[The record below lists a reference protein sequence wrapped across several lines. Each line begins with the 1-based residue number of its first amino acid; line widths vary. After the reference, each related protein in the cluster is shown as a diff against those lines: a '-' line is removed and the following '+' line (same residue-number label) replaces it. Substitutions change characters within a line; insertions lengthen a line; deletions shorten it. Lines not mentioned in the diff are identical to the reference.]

1 MSNGIYIHIP
11 FCLAKCAY
19 CDFNSEAGKLH
30 LADSYISSL
39 IEEMRA
45 FSGLSADT
53 VYIGGGTPT
62 VLSDLQLER
71 LISAVNGNF
80 CLSPDT
86 EFTVEVNPKTA
97 DTEKYSLMKG
107 LGVNRL
113 SIGVQSFNEDEL
125 RALSR
130 IHSALDA
137 ERAVTDAQK
146 CGFLN
151 IGIDLMEGIPR
162 QSVKSLEHS
171 LSTAISLGVRHI
183 SVYSLIIEEGT
194 PFYENTPP
202 LPDEDEEREM
212 YAVTRSFLEEHGFEH
227 YEISNYALPGFSSRH
242 NTKYW
247 TREPYYGFGAGA
259 HSFYGGVRYE
269 NISDINEYIKAE
281 EKKLSREVISEK
293 EAECE
298 RFMLG
303 FRMLSGFETRGSFN
317 EKIKKLQAE
326 GLIEFDGKRA
336 RLTQRG
342 EDLANLVFMEFLGDG
357 R

>member
-39 IEEMRA
+39 IGEMKA
-45 FSGLSADT
+45 FSGTFADT

-62 VLSDLQLER
+62 ALSCSQLEK
-71 LISAVNGNF
+71 LISAVNENF

-86 EFTVEVNPKTA
+86 EFTVETNPKTA
-97 DTEKYSLMKG
+97 DKEKYSLMKG

-113 SIGVQSFNEDEL
+113 SIGVQSFDDGEL

-130 IHSALDA
+130 IHSAADA
-137 ERAVTDAQK
+137 RRAVTDAQG
-146 CGFLN
+146 CGFSN
-151 IGIDLMEGIPR
+151 ISIDLMEGIPR
-162 QSVKSLEHS
+162 QSKKSLEHS
-171 LSTAISLGVRHI
+171 LSTALSLGVRHI

-202 LPDEDEEREM
+202 LPNEDEEREM
-212 YAVTRSFLEEHGFEH
+212 YDLTRSLLEEHGFLH

-269 NISDINEYIKAE
+269 NISDINEYINAE
-281 EKKLSREVISEK
+281 EKILSREIISEK
-293 EAECE
+293 EAEYE

-317 EKIKKLQAE
+317 EKLIKLEKE

-336 RLTQRG
+336 RLTKRG
-342 EDLANLVFMEFLGDG
+342 EDLANLVFMEFLGDD